1 LGSYTVSSASD
12 VDTQAAGG
20 WLRLEPVLDLS
31 AAERLHAQLL
41 ARRGQPLAIDASQV
55 ERLGGLSLQVL
66 LSARNTWQA
75 DGGHAAIGQTSA
87 AFDDA
92 WAMFAAPAF
101 NTDQPH
107 PFGKEGPDA

>member
-1 LGSYTVSSASD
+1 VSSASD

-66 LSARNTWQA
+66 LSARNTWAA
-75 DGGHAAIGQTSA
+75 DGLSARIASPSA
-87 AFDDA
+87 AFEDA
-92 WAMFAAPAF
+92 WALFGAPGLICDP
-101 NTDQPH
+101 TDNQ
-107 PFGKEGPDA
+107 GPDA